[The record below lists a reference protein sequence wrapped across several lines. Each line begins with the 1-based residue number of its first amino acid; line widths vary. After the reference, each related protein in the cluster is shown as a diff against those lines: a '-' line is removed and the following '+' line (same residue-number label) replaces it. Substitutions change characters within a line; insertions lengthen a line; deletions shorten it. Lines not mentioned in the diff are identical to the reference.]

1 MTAWRAISCNGRLRR
16 SGNLIVEN
24 RPGASGLIAFE
35 ACSKAAPDGCT
46 LCLGTGEA
54 MSFNPS
60 LFAKLPYDA
69 GRDFERPDATGPYK
83 GSGFFLHD
91 DPLDRPADRFGGAHT
106 IHTGGARCSS
116 LLLPFIGGPA

>member
-1 MTAWRAISCNGRLRR
+1 MQRAYAALGQPI
-16 SGNLIVEN
+16 IVEN
-24 RPGASGLIAFE
+24 RPGARGLIAFE
-35 ACSKAAPDGCT
+35 ACSKADPDGYT

>member
-1 MTAWRAISCNGRLRR
+1 
-16 SGNLIVEN
+16 
-24 RPGASGLIAFE
+24 
-35 ACSKAAPDGCT
+35 
-46 LCLGTGEA
+46 

-69 GRDFERPDATGPYK
+69 GRDFERPDATGPSK
-83 GSGFFLHD
+83 GSDFFLHD